1 MKKINQIQVNGI
13 TYEIGGSESVIMPY
27 YLSIKVSNLSTGAST
42 SDIDIALGGTGD
54 KSKVIELYNAVRNGN
69 LILLKNEDGCLGGTV
84 NVYTNSSA
92 VLISFNLTK
101 GIGSKTLHITNL
113 IITKIL
119 SNYSPQIET
128 FTITSSE

>member
-1 MKKINQIQVNGI
+1 MEKINQIQVNGI
-13 TYEIGGSESVIMPY
+13 TYEIGGSESVIIPY
-27 YLSIKVSNLSTGAST
+27 YLSIKVSTLSTGASS

-54 KSKVIELYNAVRNGN
+54 NSKVIELYNAVRNGN

-84 NVYTNSSA
+84 NVYTKSSA

-101 GIGSKTLHITNL
+101 TIGGKKLHITNL
-113 IITKIL
+113 IISKII
-119 SNYSPQIET
+119 SNYLPQIET